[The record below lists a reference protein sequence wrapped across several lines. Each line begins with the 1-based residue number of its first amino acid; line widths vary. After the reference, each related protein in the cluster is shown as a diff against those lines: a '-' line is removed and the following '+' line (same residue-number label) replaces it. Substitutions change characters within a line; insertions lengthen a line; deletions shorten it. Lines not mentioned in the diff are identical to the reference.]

1 MDDKMDL
8 LKLGTIHIS
17 SSMYPFVHPYIKMN
31 ESVNKLLNMNSNPQ
45 NVIIYSIKEEAERLK
60 YIRLLG
66 YHEIKVF
73 R

>member
-1 MDDKMDL
+1 MDL

-45 NVIIYSIKEEAERLK
+45 NVIIYSINEEAEKNHAFFDLN
-60 YIRLLG
+60 ILD
-66 YHEIKVF
+66 F
-73 R
+73 

>member
-1 MDDKMDL
+1 
-8 LKLGTIHIS
+8 
-17 SSMYPFVHPYIKMN
+17 MYPFVHPYIKMN

-45 NVIIYSIKEEAERLK
+45 NVIIYSINEEAERLK